1 MTDSKPLVQSRQ
13 FWLMVLTVIAAIAA
27 SPEVLNLV
35 PNNTVAM
42 AAVVAVLSI
51 IIRKMT
57 DAPISGVFKA

>member
-1 MTDSKPLVQSRQ
+1 MVDPKPLVQSKQ

-35 PNNTVAM
+35 PNSTVLM

-51 IIRKMT
+51 IIRAVT
-57 DAPISGVFKA
+57 DAPIGGVFKA